1 MAELCDFPSVLNKQI
16 LPSCLLAADLEEE
29 TRIQGAEECQAA
41 TLECKHGKNAGRVTS
56 GGFFAQADSCEIF
69 GWLPA
74 HATHSQLINHST
86 TCQFLTNR
94 MQSLRGSQS
103 YSCPR
108 ELHATLK
115 SHTKSEK
122 KWPYKAKHQIERSNP
137 TGFRNSECVNAET
150 RIAGTLDTLRCFQHR
165 KEILSEKKFDCVRG
179 GDGSRCGCVEYRGGG
194 G

>member
-108 ELHATLK
+108 ELHATLR

-137 TGFRNSECVNAET
+137 TVFRNSECVNAENKDSWD
-150 RIAGTLDTLRCFQHR
+150 IGHCALFSAR
-165 KEILSEKKFDCVRG
+165 KRNSFGEKV
-179 GDGSRCGCVEYRGGG
+179 
-194 G
+194 